1 MEHWGFI
8 GLDTGTS
15 KAVSIR
21 SRWSGSAARL
31 PCGQANTILL
41 TPHQLFS
48 ANEAQGERLEA
59 WVQRFLVV
67 QKIEGWL

>member
-21 SRWSGSAARL
+21 SRWSGSAACL
-31 PCGQANTILL
+31 PRGQAKTILL
-41 TPHQLFS
+41 THHQFFS
-48 ANEAQGERLEA
+48 AYEAQGERLEA
-59 WVQRFLVV
+59 WVQRFLIV
-67 QKIEGWL
+67 QKIDGWL